1 MEDKTT
7 LSPQSWLPL
16 QAAPVDRRPGSAA
29 LNGGSGVEAAGW
41 LSGLIPGW
49 DVIKGPAGDIGS
61 SIWNML

>member
-29 LNGGSGVEAAGW
+29 LNGGSGVEAAGI
-41 LSGLIPGW
+41 GRKVA
-49 DVIKGPAGDIGS
+49 DVRTPHKPF
-61 SIWNML
+61 

>member
-7 LSPQSWLPL
+7 LSPQPWLPV

-41 LSGLIPGW
+41 LDWVPGW
-49 DVIKGPAGDIGS
+49 DVIKEPLGTIGREV
-61 SIWNML
+61 WNRL